1 VYAHVLGDF
10 AKSERPWVETLCDVI
25 ADSAELLAQGKDS
38 SFQNKVH
45 LAMTAKGFGEKED
58 K

>member
-1 VYAHVLGDF
+1 VLGDF
-10 AKSERPWVETLCDVI
+10 AKSDWPWVETLCDVM
-25 ADSAELLAQGKDS
+25 AENAELLAQRKDS

-45 LAMTAKGFGEKED
+45 LAMVAKGFGETKDTEE